1 MENIINLLF
10 KNGNPSGIKA
20 LISIKGFCEN
30 TELPLTPV
38 DKSLFKDIKESVEIY
53 DKIYY
58 KFLTIINSF

>member
-30 TELPLTPV
+30 ILRLPLTPV
-38 DKSLFKDIKESVEIY
+38 DKSLYKDIKESVEFF
-53 DKIYY
+53 DKN
-58 KFLTIINSF
+58 LL

>member
-30 TELPLTPV
+30 ILRLPLTPV

-53 DKIYY
+53 DKN
-58 KFLTIINSF
+58 LL

>member
-30 TELPLTPV
+30 ILRLPLTPV
-38 DKSLFKDIKESVEIY
+38 DKSLYKDIKETSEIF
-53 DKIYY
+53 DKN
-58 KFLTIINSF
+58 LL